1 MEREG
6 CRKVG
11 TGGECVHNCCLALNK
26 LMILPYCKTKGRVH
40 DQTYPMHEHFLLLC
54 VKNLDFANFRSTN
67 SDAKPVQS
75 SSFQCAFGTEGYPQ
89 PCAILSIRTGAK
101 ISSTSGEKIWDSW
114 VEISGS
120 EKSNFEVVLS

>member
-1 MEREG
+1 
-6 CRKVG
+6 
-11 TGGECVHNCCLALNK
+11 
-26 LMILPYCKTKGRVH
+26 
-40 DQTYPMHEHFLLLC
+40 MHEHFLFLC

-75 SSFQCAFGTEGYPQ
+75 SSFQCAFGTKGNPQ
-89 PCAILSIRTGAK
+89 PCAIFSIRTGAK
-101 ISSTSGEKIWDSW
+101 VSVTSGEKIWGSW